1 MVCAQVKE
9 IWFVLSL
16 SMQTSLQDLGQ
27 VSTFVFQEGFQWLR
41 RLNLSNGVLLRLKME
56 AAMSSETLVY
66 YHNTNIVS

>member
-1 MVCAQVKE
+1 
-9 IWFVLSL
+9 
-16 SMQTSLQDLGQ
+16 MQTSLQDLGQ